1 MSGARDM
8 APVHRT
14 DLRTDQDRQR
24 RTFCGHP
31 AIGTV
36 KSLARLDKLGFV
48 HERIQARRPEQ
59 NGRHE
64 RMPRCPWRIYLAV
77 QMTRSFKKPD
87 ALKRPFLSGLLLL
100 SLLLSPGT
108 APCQSSGARATID
121 VAMTGPPISPYLY
134 GMFLEHGGD
143 IVNTGLW
150 SRDAGEPQVFL
161 SGADG
166 CAHSSTGNRQCRGQ
180 SALPQYTDTV
190 VVSHRRRR
198 CGYDGPKAPYTGDH
212 APLVKLDSNE
222 PHGFR
227 QGGIAIRGG
236 KTYTGRIVLAG
247 SPGTVVKVTLA
258 LGKGIAE
265 RQPVTIRTLGPTYR
279 KFLLHYTASADSDD
293 ATLEITGRGTGSFHV
308 GAVSLM
314 PADNIEGFRPEVI
327 SALKQLRFGVL
338 RFPGGNFV
346 SAYEWRHGVGAID
359 KRPPIFD
366 PVWHA
371 LQPND
376 VGTDE
381 FLTLCLLLSVD
392 PYITVNA
399 GFGDAWSARELVEYA
414 NGAVSTPMG
423 KWRAQ
428 NGHPAPYHVKFW
440 GIGNEPWGDYQM
452 GYMSLPQFEL
462 KYDMFAKEMK
472 QVDPTITLIASGAM
486 PDVME
491 GADQSRRINGQY
503 VPDYLSSADWTG
515 QMILCC
521 LNNIDMISEHY
532 YASGTMH
539 TAIKLE
545 KKVPIDPPLSLIEFQ
560 RAAAVQV
567 RAKYEHYEEY
577 LKLIPALK
585 AKPVPIAID
594 EWAYFSGNR
603 DSYKTVPAYAWAFH
617 EMFRHSDI
625 FKMAALTFATATIT
639 SNRTEA
645 VLNPT
650 GLLFKMYRDH
660 FGEIPVE
667 VTGNSPQPKPVFPAG
682 GDQPAVNP
690 GSDTY
695 PLDVS
700 AALSADRRTLAI
712 AVLNPSDSEQS
723 IQLVIHGAKL
733 ASAGKLWAMAPNSI
747 DATIKVGT
755 KPEVQVEEKSLGAL
769 PDAVTLRPF
778 SVNIYSYSVE

>member
-1 MSGARDM
+1 MLCFARCPQI
-8 APVHRT
+8 A
-14 DLRTDQDRQR
+14 
-24 RTFCGHP
+24 
-31 AIGTV
+31 
-36 KSLARLDKLGFV
+36 
-48 HERIQARRPEQ
+48 Q
-59 NGRHE
+59 NGS
-64 RMPRCPWRIYLAV
+64 PNNSSIVPAAV
-77 QMTRSFKKPD
+77 DGYICGVQITRSFREPD
-87 ALKRPFLSGLLLL
+87 TLKRPFLSGLLLL
-100 SLLLSPGT
+100 SLLLSLGT
-108 APCQSSGARATID
+108 APCQSTGVRATID
-121 VAMTGPPISPYLY
+121 VARTGPPISPYLY

-150 SRDAGEPQVFL
+150 SEMLADRKFFYPVQTAAPTPPPAIGNAAGNPRFRNIPTRWWSPIGGDDAVTM
-161 SGADG
+161 D
-166 CAHSSTGNRQCRGQ
+166 
-180 SALPQYTDTV
+180 
-190 VVSHRRRR
+190 
-198 CGYDGPKAPYTGDH
+198 PKAPYTGDH
-212 APLVKLDSNE
+212 APLVKLDGNE
-222 PHGFR
+222 EHGFG
-227 QGGIAIRGG
+227 QGGIAIRSG

-247 SPGTVVKVTLA
+247 TPGAVVKVTLA
-258 LGKGIAE
+258 WGKGAAE
-265 RQPVTIRTLGPTYR
+265 RQTITIRTLGPTYR

-346 SAYEWRHGVGAID
+346 SAYEWRYGVGVID

-381 FLTLCLLLSVD
+381 FLTLCRLLGVD

-399 GFGDAWSARELVEYA
+399 GFGDARSALELVEYA

-428 NGHPAPYHVKFW
+428 NGHPAPYHVKLW

-452 GYMSLPQFEL
+452 GAMALPQFEL
-462 KYDMFAKEMK
+462 KYEMFAQEMK
-472 QVDPTITLIASGAM
+472 KVDSTITLIAPGAM

-491 GADQSRRINGQY
+491 GADQSRRMNGQY

-539 TAIKLE
+539 TNIKLE
-545 KKVPIDPPLSLIEFQ
+545 KKVPIDPPLSFIEFQ

-567 RAKYEHYEEY
+567 RAKYEHYEQY
-577 LKLIPALK
+577 LKLIPALR

-594 EWAYFSGNR
+594 EWAYFSGDRN
-603 DSYKTVPAYAWAFH
+603 SYKTVPAYAWAFH
-617 EMFRHSDI
+617 EMFRHSNV
-625 FKMAALTFATATIT
+625 FKMAALTFATATLT

-667 VTGNSPQPKPVFPAG
+667 VSGNSSQPKPMFPAG

-700 AALSADRRTLAI
+700 AALSADRKTLTI
-712 AVLNPSDSEQS
+712 AVLNPSNSEQN
-723 IQLVIHGAKL
+723 IELAIHGATL
-733 ASAGKLWAMAPNSI
+733 ASAGKLWRMAPDSI
-747 DATIKVGT
+747 DAAIKLGT
-755 KPEVQVEEKSLGAL
+755 KPEVQVEEQQLGAL
-769 PDAVTLRPF
+769 PGTVTVRPF
-778 SVNIYSYSVE
+778 SVNIYSYPIQ

>member
-1 MSGARDM
+1 
-8 APVHRT
+8 
-14 DLRTDQDRQR
+14 
-24 RTFCGHP
+24 
-31 AIGTV
+31 
-36 KSLARLDKLGFV
+36 
-48 HERIQARRPEQ
+48 
-59 NGRHE
+59 
-64 RMPRCPWRIYLAV
+64 
-77 QMTRSFKKPD
+77 MTRPFRKPD
-87 ALKRPFLSGLLLL
+87 ALKRRLFPSGLFLLFLLL
-100 SLLLSPGT
+100 IT
-108 APCQSSGARATID
+108 DRAPAQLPTVNATIN
-121 VAMTGPPISPYLY
+121 VSKTGSPISPYLY

-143 IVNTGLW
+143 IVNTGVW
-150 SRDAGEPQVFL
+150 SEML
-161 SGADG
+161 AD
-166 CAHSSTGNRQCRGQ
+166 RKFFYPVQ
-180 SALPQYTDTV
+180 SAAPTPPPAIGNAAGNPRFRNVPTRWWSPLGGDGVVTMDTK
-190 VVSHRRRR
+190 
-198 CGYDGPKAPYTGDH
+198 DPYTGDH
-212 APLVKLDSNE
+212 APLVKLDGNE

-227 QGGIAIRGG
+227 QAGITVRRG
-236 KTYTGRIVLAG
+236 KAYTGRIVLAG
-247 SPGTVVKVTLA
+247 SPGAVVKVTLA
-258 LGKGIAE
+258 CGKGAAD
-265 RQPVTIRTLGPTYR
+265 RQTVTIRTLGTAYR
-279 KFLLHYTASADSDD
+279 KFPLHYTAPADNDD
-293 ATLEITGRGTGSFHV
+293 ATLEITGVGAGSFHV

-327 SALKQLRFGVL
+327 SALKRLRFGVL

-346 SAYEWRHGVGAID
+346 SAYEWRNGVGDID

-381 FLTLCLLLSVD
+381 FLTLCRLLGVD

-414 NGAVSTPMG
+414 NGAATTPMG

-428 NGHPAPYHVKFW
+428 NGHPAPYHVKLW

-452 GYMSLPQFEL
+452 GSMALPQFEL
-462 KYDMFAKEMK
+462 KYEMFAREMK
-472 QVDPTITLIASGAM
+472 KVDPTITLIAPGAM

-539 TAIKLE
+539 TNIKLE
-545 KKVPIDPPLSLIEFQ
+545 KKVPIDPPLSFIEFQ

-567 RAKYEHYEEY
+567 RAKYEHYEQY

-585 AKPVPIAID
+585 VKPVPIAID
-594 EWAYFSGNR
+594 EWAYFSGDRN
-603 DSYKTVPAYAWAFH
+603 SYKTVPAYAWAFH
-617 EMFRHSDI
+617 EMFRHSDV

-639 SNRTEA
+639 SNHTEA

-660 FGEIPVE
+660 FGQIPVE
-667 VTGNSPQPKPVFPAG
+667 VTGNSPQPKPMFPAG

-700 AALSADRRTLAI
+700 AALSEDRGTLTI
-712 AVLNPSDSEQS
+712 AVLNPSNSEQK
-723 IQLVIHGAKL
+723 IELAIHGGTL
-733 ASAGKLWAMAPNSI
+733 ASAGRLWRMAPDSI
-747 DATIKVGT
+747 DATIKLGA
-755 KPEVQVEEKSLGAL
+755 KAEVQVEEQQLGAL
-769 PDAVTLRPF
+769 PGTVTVRPF
-778 SVNIYSYSVE
+778 SVNIYSYPIQ